1 MNVRDKEIE
10 RLVKYAEA
18 LGVKVTYIK
27 KTPASFGEA
36 DWVIDGSEI
45 RLYTRKN
52 TNKTDLILSLI
63 HELGHHLWFIHKK
76 ERQPDLKFEQALD
89 RANLSC
95 ENKKNIAPKK
105 HRKKILEIEREGVK
119 YWEVI
124 VKDTNI
130 KLPTWKINM
139 QAEFDIFQYEYYYE
153 YGRFPNRPLRRKK
166 YKELK
171 TKHKENVL

>member
-1 MNVRDKEIE
+1 MSIRDKEIE

-18 LGVKVTYIK
+18 LGVKVTYIR

-52 TNKTDLILSLI
+52 TNKTDLVLSLI

-89 RANLSC
+89 RENLVF
-95 ENKKNIAPKK
+95 EKKKVMTPKK
-105 HRKKILEIEREGVK
+105 LRKKILEIEKEGVK

-130 KLPTWKINM
+130 KIAKWKINL
-139 QAEFDIFQYEYYYE
+139 QAEFDIWQYEYYYE
-153 YGRFPNRPLRRKK
+153 NGKFPKRPIRRLKR
-166 YKELK
+166 KELIN
-171 TKHKENVL
+171 KHKEIVT